1 MSNKPSFQRYK
12 ETRERRQKYGPLI
25 MGGVAIVLVAVG
37 ILLIFMWV
45 RGASFS
51 FGPADTPTPTATFT
65 NTPLPPSETP
75 TETLVPTDTLVPTE
89 TLIPTPS
96 EPFSYTVQSGDSLIS
111 IAEQFNVEYVWIM
124 LLNGLTYESILYA
137 GDQLLIPNPDM
148 GLPTATPLPPNL
160 PRGAIID
167 YFVLPGDTLMLIAE
181 EYLSTIERI
190 VDENDL
196 EDASSIFPGQ
206 VLKVP
211 YYIITPTFGPTETPT
226 PQGTPT
232 PTATVTPEG

>member
-1 MSNKPSFQRYK
+1 MANRPSFQRYK
-12 ETRERRQKYGPLI
+12 QERERRQKYGPLI
-25 MGGVAIVLVAVG
+25 MGGAAIVLVAVG
-37 ILLIFMWV
+37 ILLIFMWA

-65 NTPLPPSETP
+65 NTPEPPTPTATETPLPSETSIP
-75 TETLVPTDTLVPTE
+75 TETLVPT
-89 TLIPTPS
+89 PS
-96 EPFSYTVQSGDSLIS
+96 EPFPYTVQAGDSLIS

-160 PRGAIID
+160 PRGAIIE
-167 YFVLPGDTLMLIAE
+167 YFVLPGDTLLLIAE
-181 EYLSTIERI
+181 QFLSTIERI
-190 VDENDL
+190 VEENDL
-196 EDASSIFPGQ
+196 DDASSIFPGQ

-226 PQGTPT
+226 PQATPT
-232 PTATVTPEG
+232 PTATATAEG